1 MTRTRFIPLSAG
13 SGLRRSALRASHP
26 AATEW
31 FDKID
36 PDSWH
41 EHFLSKI
48 RSAADPIPVFRHIE
62 EDLKLAYKKTNEI
75 TPEEWQR
82 FVSQVK
88 LPGNKTGEFKK
99 DAFDKAVAAVVD
111 TWGHLFVDIENKNPD
126 GPSAYVRNWN
136 LDTGVD
142 ENKAYFWT

>member
-1 MTRTRFIPLSAG
+1 M
-13 SGLRRSALRASHP
+13 
-26 AATEW
+26 
-31 FDKID
+31 
-36 PDSWH
+36 
-41 EHFLSKI
+41 
-48 RSAADPIPVFRHIE
+48 
-62 EDLKLAYKKTNEI
+62 
-75 TPEEWQR
+75 
-82 FVSQVK
+82 K

-142 ENKAYFWT
+142 EDKAYFWT